1 MGAHVAR
8 VTITLKDE
16 LYRSLK
22 ESAARRGTTIGGLVA
37 ESLEFYGIKSREDGV
52 ELVARVRK
60 RSGLGEDE
68 ALEIAVSETRSER
81 AT

>member
-37 ESLEFYGIKSREDGV
+37 E
-52 ELVARVRK
+52 
-60 RSGLGEDE
+60 
-68 ALEIAVSETRSER
+68 TRSER

>member
-1 MGAHVAR
+1 MAR

-22 ESAARRGTTIGGLVA
+22 ESAARRGTTIGNLVA
-37 ESLEFYGIKSREDGV
+37 ESLEFYGIKSRESAEG
-52 ELVARVRK
+52 LVARVRGQ
-60 RSGLGEDE
+60 SGIGEDE